1 MNYNEFK
8 TEFMKRLAEKAVQSD
23 LIGTYQLLE
32 DGMVSED
39 PRECAF
45 IRDTNIK
52 YNKME
57 SDVLKGDF
65 LRINPVDAEEGSEAR
80 LEFQYLYDSFEQDG
94 WDFVWKILEENLRY
108 AKNISFREIGDV
120 IDQYEMVKD
129 RLILRPLNYTDN
141 KYVLKKFVYH
151 QVGDMALVLYLVVAD
166 TKELGLNTTKVPREV
181 MELWGKTEEEVFE
194 NALINTN
201 VRSVPRM
208 YNSPAESDHPKYQTG
223 AYMSLGAKS
232 RLATG
237 MNSTVFTTYPS
248 LNGAISFWYP
258 GVKEKLAELAGG
270 DFYVAF
276 TGIHDFHIHPVNSTT
291 PKEVLDRLKQMNRYM
306 NGKDEILSR
315 KVYRY
320 QAESGELKPL
330 DL

>member
-1 MNYNEFK
+1 
-8 TEFMKRLAEKAVQSD
+8 
-23 LIGTYQLLE
+23 
-32 DGMVSED
+32 
-39 PRECAF
+39 
-45 IRDTNIK
+45 
-52 YNKME
+52 
-57 SDVLKGDF
+57 
-65 LRINPVDAEEGSEAR
+65 
-80 LEFQYLYDSFEQDG
+80 
-94 WDFVWKILEENLRY
+94 
-108 AKNISFREIGDV
+108 
-120 IDQYEMVKD
+120 
-129 RLILRPLNYTDN
+129 
-141 KYVLKKFVYH
+141 
-151 QVGDMALVLYLVVAD
+151 
-166 TKELGLNTTKVPREV
+166 

-201 VRSVPRM
+201 IRSVPRM

-237 MNSTVFTTYPS
+237 MNSSVFTTYPS

-291 PKEVLDRLKQMNRYM
+291 PKEVLDRLKQMNRYI
-306 NGKDEILSR
+306 NRKEEILSR

-320 QAESGELKPL
+320 RAENGELTPL